1 MSQCFLIFET
11 FNGTIFQCNILSS
24 LHSTII
30 KNSPKNQYRY
40 FFNNFQCCR
49 CRSTVFSKK
58 NRKQSVN
65 SVTRCICINDFVNF
79 IKLNKRRAS
88 DQFDSNQ
95 KYDSPFVPLY
105 KKRLMIITF
114 SYGKDVNCKLFQMK
128 SND

>member
-1 MSQCFLIFET
+1 MSQCYLIFET

-24 LHSTII
+24 LHSTITGTSLI
-30 KNSPKNQYRY
+30 I
-40 FFNNFQCCR
+40 
-49 CRSTVFSKK
+49 FSVVDADPRFSFKK

-79 IKLNKRRAS
+79 IKLTKRRAS